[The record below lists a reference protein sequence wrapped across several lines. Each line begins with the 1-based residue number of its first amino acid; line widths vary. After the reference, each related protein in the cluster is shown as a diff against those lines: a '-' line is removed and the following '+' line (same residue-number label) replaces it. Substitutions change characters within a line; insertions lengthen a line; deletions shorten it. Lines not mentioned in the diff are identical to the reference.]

1 MIGLLALVS
10 FSAAALIQVV
20 IALVIVGVVL
30 FLLEQLPIEATI
42 RVVIKVVV
50 ILAVC
55 LFLLRTFGLV

>member
-10 FSAAALIQVV
+10 FSASSLIQVV

-30 FLLEQLPIEATI
+30 WLLEQLPVENTI

-55 LFLLRTFGLV
+55 IWLLRTFGLV

>member
-1 MIGLLALVS
+1 MMGLLALVS

-20 IALVIVGVVL
+20 IALVIVGVCL
-30 FLLEQLPIEATI
+30 YLLDQLPVDNTI

-55 LFLLRTFGLV
+55 LWLLRAFALV